1 MRSGP
6 ELLLLPLSQ
15 RVQIKALRL
24 SWRKRGAPPSQSGP
38 VSLVP
43 PCPSGEDEHLEVH
56 RLHGYLNESYS
67 VYWQQR
73 RKVLMTLK
81 TTPLKTVTT
90 DVGHL
95 EEEEEEEELRD
106 KREAAVEMT
115 SSHFPAQHVTS
126 HSSTAHSLEQDLMVD
141 DRTQQDRRQD

>member
-1 MRSGP
+1 MEPKSITVGAFHWGLNSLTDVA
-6 ELLLLPLSQ
+6 EK
-15 RVQIKALRL
+15 RV
-24 SWRKRGAPPSQSGP
+24 S
-38 VSLVP
+38 
-43 PCPSGEDEHLEVH
+43 EDEHLEVH